1 MIVRPNPVVLILRSC
16 VQSHLHEIVS
26 EKTSASN
33 ASPDLPKIGQ
43 IILAG
48 ASAAFFLRA
57 GGAGLK
63 YLMEILFA
71 RWLGAEE
78 YGAFAY
84 AYNWAQLLSVFAGL
98 GFVTTVLRFV
108 PEYQTEQLWARL
120 RGLINRSQQLTVLLG
135 MGVLGGGAGLMWVF
149 SYDHWSTLLLGIAST
164 IPMAL
169 INVQSSLIRGLKRIP
184 AAFFGRYVLWPAGS
198 IAVVFG
204 LFQFT
209 GEVSSRV
216 AMGGV
221 VLALAGIAFS
231 QIELIRWVFPDPVWE
246 TTADYT
252 LTRKWLVVSF
262 PLLLMSGFQIVLNRA
277 DVLMVGALL
286 GTREAGLYNA
296 GARTGRLLSFLLS
309 AFNAI
314 AAPMIG
320 EHWANRDLD
329 AIEDLMTTV
338 IQWVFW
344 PSLGLALGLFVF
356 SKFILGIFG
365 SDFPT
370 AWPVLV
376 LVGTGQLVHAV
387 TGPVGYLMGLTG
399 HEQTSAWIFGASAGL
414 NVLLNLILTPIFGLV
429 GAATA
434 TMSAV
439 IIQNLWLVVLVR
451 TRVRVDIFAVWRR
464 ALLFRS

>member
-1 MIVRPNPVVLILRSC
+1 MVLSLRSYL
-16 VQSHLHEIVS
+16 QPRLHEIVS
-26 EKTSASN
+26 EKKSSGDA
-33 ASPDLPKIGQ
+33 LPGLSKIGQ

-63 YLMEILFA
+63 YLMEVLFA

-108 PEYQTEQLWARL
+108 PEYQTEQLWARM
-120 RGLINRSQQLTVLLG
+120 RGLVNRSQQLVALSGGGFLVL
-135 MGVLGGGAGLMWVF
+135 GAGLMWVF

-184 AAFFGRYVLWPAGS
+184 AAFFGRYVLWPGGS

-221 VLALAGIAFS
+221 VLMLAGIALG
-231 QIELIRWVFPDPVWE
+231 QIELIRWVFPNPVWE
-246 TTADYT
+246 NTADYA
-252 LTRKWLVVSF
+252 LTRKWLLVSF

-277 DVLMVGALL
+277 DVLMVGTLL
-286 GTREAGLYNA
+286 GTTEAGLYNA

-356 SKFILGIFG
+356 SKSILGMFG
-365 SDFPT
+365 SEFPT

-376 LVGTGQLVHAV
+376 LVGVGQLIHAM

-399 HEQTSAWIFGASAGL
+399 HEQTSAWVFGVSAGI
-414 NVLLNLILTPIFGLV
+414 NVLLNLLLTPTFGLV
-429 GAATA
+429 GAAVA
-434 TMSAV
+434 TMSTVAL
-439 IIQNLWLVVLVR
+439 QNLWLVLLVR
-451 TRVRVDIFAVWRR
+451 ARVGINIFAVWRR
-464 ALLFRS
+464 VLLFRS